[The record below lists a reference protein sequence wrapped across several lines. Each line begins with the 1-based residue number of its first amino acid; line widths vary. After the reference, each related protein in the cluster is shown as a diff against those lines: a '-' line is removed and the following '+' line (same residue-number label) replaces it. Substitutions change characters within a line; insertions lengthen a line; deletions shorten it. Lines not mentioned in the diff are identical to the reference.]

1 MNMNKS
7 KVTGVAQQYLE
18 ENFIE
23 LSVHAEK
30 EKKLS
35 ADLPL
40 YWNFKT
46 LISIT
51 SCCLDSRQQS
61 TLSWLFI
68 YHFF

>member
-7 KVTGVAQQYLE
+7 KVTGVAQQYLK

-40 YWNFKT
+40 Y
-46 LISIT
+46 
-51 SCCLDSRQQS
+51 
-61 TLSWLFI
+61 
-68 YHFF
+68 

>member
-30 EKKLS
+30 EKKRS

-40 YWNFKT
+40 Y
-46 LISIT
+46 
-51 SCCLDSRQQS
+51 
-61 TLSWLFI
+61 
-68 YHFF
+68 